1 MKNKGE
7 LTTQQLVG
15 IIILIM
21 SFVIILFFLFRLN
34 LGETTDKEICHNSV
48 ALKAQTA
55 LGSGPLDCKTSYV
68 CISGG
73 GKCEGFNP
81 SITIDIDLNPRTV
94 ESKSKEEIVKEEIMK
109 AIAEEMA
116 DCWWMFGE
124 GKVDYVGTEFFGST
138 QCALCSIISFDE
150 KIKEYE
156 KLSGGISYLSFYDE
170 LKKPRTENKQETYL
184 EYMYNVDGIMK
195 FKGSFDSYLEDY
207 LSNNLDLNKQ
217 YFILTGRFAE
227 GRFTTDNWFPQFKL
241 FVKNKP
247 IPVTILEKT
256 NENYQD
262 VGCDEFLTKA

>member
-7 LTTQQLVG
+7 LTTQQIVG

-48 ALKAQTA
+48 ALKGQTV

-73 GKCEGFNP
+73 GECEGFNP
-81 SITIDIDLNPRTV
+81 TTTIEVNLN
-94 ESKSKEEIVKEEIMK
+94 KEEIMGK
-109 AIAEEMA
+109 IADEMA

-150 KIKEYE
+150 KIKEDE
-156 KLSGGISYLSFYDE
+156 KLSEGISYLGFYDE
-170 LKKPRTENKQETYL
+170 LKKPRTEGKQESYL
-184 EYMYNVDGIMK
+184 EYMYNVEEIMN
-195 FKGSFDSYLEDY
+195 FKENFDSYLEDY
-207 LSNNLDLNKQ
+207 LFNNLDFNKQ

-247 IPVTILEKT
+247 IPLTILEKT

-262 VGCDEFLTKA
+262 VGCDQFLTKA